1 VIKVARILLVDD
13 EPEIRVLTR
22 MMLEKAGYSVV
33 EAVDGAEALE
43 KLKVEA
49 IDLVLLDIMMP
60 GMKGGEEGWAI
71 CEKIKANKKLEDIPV
86 VMFTVRTSEEDMKH
100 SFKCKADAH
109 INKPFELE
117 ELLETLEKLL
127 KKVAYS

>member
-1 VIKVARILLVDD
+1 VARILLVDD

-22 MMLEKAGYSVV
+22 MMLEKEGYNVV
-33 EAVDGAEALE
+33 EAGDGAEALE

-60 GMKGGEEGWAI
+60 GTKGSEEGWDV
-71 CEKIKANKKLEDIPV
+71 CERIKANEELKHIPV
-86 VMFTVRTSEEDMKH
+86 VMFTIRTSEEDMEH

-109 INKPFELE
+109 INKPFDMK
-117 ELLETLEKLL
+117 ELLDTVEGVLEK
-127 KKVAYS
+127 AASS